1 MIAVEFNNMM
11 VEMDLRVQSLAA
23 MGAWTVGVRMMLR
36 MSPMFLAEAVAPI
49 AMEQFPE
56 NVPLDRKS
64 GMEGLDSALVISFRC
79 NGNFPRLAAK
89 AFCMVEK
96 SPHEQPDDRRA
107 GEV

>member
-1 MIAVEFNNMM
+1 MMAVELNNMM
-11 VEMDLRVQSLAA
+11 IEMDLRVQSLPA
-23 MGAWTVGVRMMLR
+23 MGAWTVGVRMIR
-36 MSPMFLAEAVAPI
+36 RTWPMSLAEAVAPI
-49 AMEQFPE
+49 AMEQFSE

-64 GMEGLDSALVISFRC
+64 GMEGLDSALVVSFRC

-89 AFCMVEK
+89 AFCMVEN